1 MMGLRYQMESRKE
14 LEEEARRQYLKEK
27 AVVDNEIEKLKEQE
41 MSKMVVE
48 QQKKKK
54 VYEGMLEEFKLKEEF
69 RMQEAVSEQ
78 QQL

>member
-1 MMGLRYQMESRKE
+1 
-14 LEEEARRQYLKEK
+14 
-27 AVVDNEIEKLKEQE
+27 

-78 QQL
+78 Q